1 MEVEDR
7 CVVGVNSEGTS
18 REGRNCEEEWEGMP
32 AIRTTAVDF
41 LLNTY
46 MYQIPCNLILTVND
60 YQYVLRKKME
70 CKFSEESLHFCVRWQ
85 DLNLSN
91 TCLYVLVFSHHYS
104 YFYYSL
110 SHKTMNA
117 RENI

>member
-7 CVVGVNSEGTS
+7 CVVGVNSERTT

-32 AIRTTAVDF
+32 AIRTTAVGF

-60 YQYVLRKKME
+60 CQYVLRKK
-70 CKFSEESLHFCVRWQ
+70 W
-85 DLNLSN
+85 
-91 TCLYVLVFSHHYS
+91 
-104 YFYYSL
+104 
-110 SHKTMNA
+110 NA
-117 RENI
+117 NSQRKVYIFVYAGKI